1 MSAYGYTSHESLD
14 TPREDMTYTIS
25 KMKVNAM
32 AAPYVSIFEDLRAE
46 CTAVQAE
53 EVTLND
59 KRSEAR
65 ARVHAVGESTCALAR
80 RFCKEVLTLTGEQR
94 EHSLYTLY
102 FGDKNFTD
110 FKKPLL
116 NGDFDGVRGWLIA
129 IEATPHASLKP
140 FSAQLKA
147 LLESADDAL
156 KAREEVDH
164 ARKLFRKEG
173 ARKQFFDKVNA
184 ARKQV
189 HGELS
194 KLPFQH
200 VGLPRDFAD
209 RFFTTRRR
217 SNGAVPAPTV
227 ESVKEE
233 MDALKAE
240 LAAKE
245 QLLED
250 LEAEAEEAKEKE
262 AEIKAEEAA
271 IEALEKQAV
280 EAAAQAAKRKA
291 KLAAAKK
298 SLSL

>member
-1 MSAYGYTSHESLD
+1 MPVYSYTSNEALD
-14 TPREDMTYTIS
+14 TPREGLTYTIS
-25 KMKVNAM
+25 KMKANTL
-32 AAPYVSIFEDLRAE
+32 AAPYVSTFVDLRAE
-46 CTAVQAE
+46 CTTVQAE
-53 EVTLND
+53 ESTLND
-59 KRSEAR
+59 QRSEAR
-65 ARVHAVGESTCALAR
+65 ARVHAVGESVCELAY
-80 RFCKEVLTLTGEQR
+80 RFCKEVLTLTGEER
-94 EHSLYTLY
+94 ESSLYTLY
-102 FGDKNFTD
+102 FGDKTFSD

-116 NGDFDGVRGWLIA
+116 NGNFDGVRGWGVA
-129 IEATPHASLKP
+129 IEATPYASLKP
-140 FSAQLKA
+140 FSPLLKA
-147 LLESADDAL
+147 LLEAADNAL
-156 KAREEVDH
+156 EARDQIDH

-194 KLPFQH
+194 KLPFQN

-209 RFFTTRRR
+209 RFFTHRRR
-217 SNGAVPAPTV
+217 SNGAAPAPTV
-227 ESVKEE
+227 DSMKEE
-233 MDALKAE
+233 VDALKVE

-250 LEAEAEEAKEKE
+250 LVVEAGEVKEKVE
-262 AEIKAEEAA
+262 EFKAEEAA

-280 EAAAQAAKRKA
+280 EAAAQAVKRKA